1 MRFIIFSLILA
12 IFITA
17 ISGYIGLLI
26 GGGILNV
33 FNLEDYWITD
43 PQVSS
48 NLVMAATIT
57 LIIAGTIAGYI
68 PAKRAAGVK
77 PIKALRDE

>member
-1 MRFIIFSLILA
+1 MES

-48 NLVMAATIT
+48 KLVMAATVT
-57 LIIAGTIAGYI
+57 LIISGTIAGYI
-68 PAKRAAGVK
+68 PAKEPLGLSQLKR
-77 PIKALRDE
+77 